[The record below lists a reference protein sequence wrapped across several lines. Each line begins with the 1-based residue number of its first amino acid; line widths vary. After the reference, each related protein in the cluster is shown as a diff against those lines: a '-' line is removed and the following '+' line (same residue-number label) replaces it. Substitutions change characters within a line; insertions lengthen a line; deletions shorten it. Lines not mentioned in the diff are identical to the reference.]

1 MVASENQSI
10 KGDYLISI
18 LEVTMVPAGGC
29 LFASLVLSVV
39 VSAATS
45 YSNIGTYPPGKEG
58 NACMHCGVSFQEA
71 RLTVTSWLLGV
82 EHACRRLRF
91 VEGKKGKIKTEKEL
105 CFLPTHCHV
114 FF

>member
-18 LEVTMVPAGGC
+18 LEVTMVPVGGC

-45 YSNIGTYPPGKEG
+45 YNNIGTYPPGKEG
-58 NACMHCGVSFQEA
+58 NTCMNCGVSFQKA
-71 RLTVTSWLLGV
+71 RPAVISALPALSTSLFCKKG
-82 EHACRRLRF
+82 
-91 VEGKKGKIKTEKEL
+91 GKKNVPK
-105 CFLPTHCHV
+105 
-114 FF
+114 